1 MFENKCILIVD
12 DDERNIFAMSAL
24 LKSRKAKYLVANNG
38 EDAIKSILE
47 NPEIDM
53 CLMDM
58 MMPKMDGYKAIRLI
72 RDKHNLKDF
81 PIIAITAQA
90 MIGDREKCMEA
101 GASSYISKPV
111 NVDELMKEITRLF
124 DHG

>member
-24 LKSRKAKYLVANNG
+24 LQSRKAKYLVANDG
-38 EDAIKSILE
+38 EEAIKSILE

-72 RDKHNLKDF
+72 RKEPNFKDF

-90 MIGDREKCMEA
+90 MLGDREKCLEA
-101 GASSYISKPV
+101 GASSYVSKPV
-111 NVDELMKEITRLF
+111 NVDELMNEMTRLF
-124 DHG
+124 DHD